1 MQDRTVPTVLI
12 AGDQLLREGLKQLS
26 GGIGLMAL
34 AEAASIDDM
43 LNQSAEDL
51 TPELIVLLDWKVGDT
66 DFIESLQRLRS
77 RFPASRLVVLSENSD
92 ARGLLEALNAG
103 VDGYLHRNMSSA
115 ALLHSIRLVMW
126 ERLSS
131 RPVGNAAVV
140 GRAGKRCGKAASGR
154 SRRPVAARNRHP
166 IAACR
171 GAAEQG
177 DRQPPR
183 HHRTTVKVAAASE
196 SCARSAPRNRTQ
208 AAIWALGYLGKD
220 RLATRPMAQ

>member
-115 ALLHSIRLVMW
+115 ALLHSIRLVMLG
-126 ERLSS
+126 EAVFPGRLAMRLLSEEPAS
-131 RPVGNAAVV
+131 VAAKPLPA
-140 GRAGKRCGKAASGR
+140 GRAGLSPRETDILSLLAEGQPNK
-154 SRRPVAARNRHP
+154 V
-166 IAACR
+166 IANHLGTTEA
-171 GAAEQG
+171 
-177 DRQPPR
+177 
-183 HHRTTVKVAAASE
+183 TVKVQLRRILRKIGAQ
-196 SCARSAPRNRTQ
+196 NRTQ

>member
-1 MQDRTVPTVLI
+1 MQDRTVSTVLI

-43 LNQSAEDL
+43 LDQSAEDL

-66 DFIESLQRLRS
+66 EFIESLQRLRS
-77 RFPASRLVVLSENSD
+77 RFPTSRLVVLSENSD

-115 ALLHSIRLVMW
+115 ALLHSIRLVMLG
-126 ERLSS
+126 EAVFPGRLAMRLLSEE
-131 RPVGNAAVV
+131 PA
-140 GRAGKRCGKAASGR
+140 
-154 SRRPVAARNRHP
+154 
-166 IAACR
+166 
-171 GAAEQG
+171 GAAAKPLPAGHAGLSPRETDILSLLAEG
-177 DRQPPR
+177 QPNKVIAN
-183 HHRTTVKVAAASE
+183 HLGTTEATVKVQLRRILRKIGAQ
-196 SCARSAPRNRTQ
+196 NRTQ

-220 RLATRPMAQ
+220 RTAARPMAQ